1 MVHMKTSFLVL
12 VSLFFLACSQT
23 PPVIPSAKS
32 VDVQRKPAPKDCE
45 EIGPVEGRISDA
57 KGTFE
62 QALDD
67 LKREAAHR
75 GANYVHLGASGAMGT
90 SVRGV
95 AYVCR

>member
-1 MVHMKTSFLVL
+1 MTRQIVCLLTAVFLV
-12 VSLFFLACSQT
+12 ACSSV
-23 PPVIPSAKS
+23 PPVKPEAKNVEVS
-32 VDVQRKPAPKDCE
+32 RKPAGSSCE
-45 EIGPVEGRISDA
+45 EIGPVEGRTMSA
-57 KGTFE
+57 KGSFE
-62 QALDD
+62 EALED